1 MKKKRD
7 LNQEKKILKPHLQPL
22 ESAGIR
28 IRIERGDFKSGYC
41 LVNEEYVIFLNRSL
55 QIEDQ
60 IKLIDSF
67 KEEDQIKERLVHVKQ
82 EVIT

>member
-28 IRIERGDFKSGYC
+28 VRIERGDFKSGYC
-41 LVNEEYVIFLNRSL
+41 LVKEEYVIFLNRNL

-60 IKLIDSF
+60 IKLIESF
-67 KEEDQIKERLVHVKQ
+67 KEENQIKERLAEVKQ
-82 EVIT
+82 EVTT

>member
-7 LNQEKKILKPHLQPL
+7 LNQEKKILRPHLQPL

-28 IRIERGDFKSGYC
+28 VRIERGDFKSGFC
-41 LVNEEYVIFLNRSL
+41 LIKEEYVIFLNRNL

-67 KEEDQIKERLVHVKQ
+67 KEENQIKERLVQVKQ
-82 EVIT
+82 EVTT